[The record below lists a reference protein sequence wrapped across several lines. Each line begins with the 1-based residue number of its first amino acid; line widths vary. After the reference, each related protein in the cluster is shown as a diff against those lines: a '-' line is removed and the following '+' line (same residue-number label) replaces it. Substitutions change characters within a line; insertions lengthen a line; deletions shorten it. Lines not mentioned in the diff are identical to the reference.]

1 MKTYLKNN
9 FNGEEIEVTSTT
21 NHPESSYGK
30 AVWVDKEGNAYC
42 QVGIEAPFYTVFNR
56 PDRTRQ
62 VQYRYRHPV

>member
-42 QVGIEAPFYTVFNR
+42 QVGMEAPFYTIITVN
-56 PDRTRQ
+56 D
-62 VQYRYRHPV
+62 